1 MERLHAVTRYESAP
15 GLVVFFYSNQN
26 GVVTRARFNTSES
39 KQTSEGGREGGGEVL
54 SSSDDERFY
63 VTRRIRV

>member
-15 GLVVFFYSNQN
+15 GLLYSSTLIRM
-26 GVVTRARFNTSES
+26 VTRARFNTSES
-39 KQTSEGGREGGGEVL
+39 KQTSEGGRGGGGEVL
-54 SSSDDERFY
+54 SSSDERFY

>member
-15 GLVVFFYSNQN
+15 GLLYSSTLIRM
-26 GVVTRARFNTSES
+26 VTRARFNTSES
-39 KQTSEGGREGGGEVL
+39 KQTSEEGGRKGGGVL

>member
-15 GLVVFFYSNQN
+15 GLLYSSNQN

-39 KQTSEGGREGGGEVL
+39 KQTSEGGRGGGGEVL
-54 SSSDDERFY
+54 SSSDERFY